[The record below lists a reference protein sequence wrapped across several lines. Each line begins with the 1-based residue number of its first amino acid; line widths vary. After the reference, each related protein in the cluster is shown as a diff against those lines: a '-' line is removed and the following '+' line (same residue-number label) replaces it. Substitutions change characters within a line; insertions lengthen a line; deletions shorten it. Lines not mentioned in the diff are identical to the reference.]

1 MNYPRAG
8 DYIDIHNHGSKP
20 GKGIFSVENIMA
32 HEDRI
37 PAALEGM
44 AYSMGI
50 HPWHLSENKVSGY
63 LSKIQDHARG
73 ENLIAIGE
81 AGFDRLRGPSL
92 ELQRLAFEEQVK
104 ISSENS
110 KPLFIHC
117 VRAWDELLASHRKL
131 RPRTPWMVHG
141 FRGRKELAHQLISK
155 GMYLSFWIEFILR
168 PESASLLKV
177 LPADRIF
184 LETDGADTD
193 IKEVYRKVA
202 SDLGMSEDKLKSV
215 IQNNFKDF
223 FNLK

>member
-1 MNYPRAG
+1 MNYPRPG

-32 HEDRI
+32 HEERI
-37 PAALEGM
+37 PETLDGM

-50 HPWHLSENKVSGY
+50 HPWHLSEDKVKGD
-63 LSKIQDHARG
+63 LSKIQEHAG
-73 ENLIAIGE
+73 KENLIAIGE

-92 ELQRLAFEEQVK
+92 ELQRLAFEAQVK
-104 ISSENS
+104 ISSEHS
-110 KPLFIHC
+110 RPLFIHC

-155 GMYLSFWIEFILR
+155 GMYISFWIEFILR
-168 PESASLLKV
+168 PESAGLLKE
-177 LPADRIF
+177 LPSDRIF
-184 LETDGADTD
+184 LETDGAETD
-193 IKEVYRKVA
+193 IREVYRKVS
-202 SDLGMSEDKLKSV
+202 SDLGMNEEMLKSV
-215 IQNNFKDF
+215 IHNNFKVF